1 MSNAAAQR
9 YDVAVIGAGMAGMAA
24 ALFAAER
31 GLSCIQ
37 IGSGGGILFA
47 SGLLDLLAVQPVAEH
62 RLWQSPFDALAAL
75 AREQPGHPLARVNPL
90 AIRTGFERFV
100 AALTGAG
107 LPYAPLGERNSNVIT
122 SIGTVKTSYGVP
134 LTMVAGVAALAQRL
148 PCLLVDFRGLR
159 EFSARQ
165 IVETL
170 GTEWPALR
178 HQRIEFPGFDAV
190 PEVYAVHLAQ
200 SLETRQTC
208 ERTIALIKPLLGD
221 ARVVGLPALLGL
233 SRSNEVHA
241 AFEAGLGLPVF
252 EIPTMP
258 TSVPGLRLLG
268 ALEAVMSA
276 RGVTRRPLASVRSL
290 SFDGS
295 TATLDITG
303 APGGERIQARA
314 VVLASGRF
322 SGRGLK
328 ADRQSVRESIL
339 GLPVQQPPAREDWHQ
354 RDFLDPAGHAIN
366 RAGLKTDEA
375 WRPLDA
381 SGKPAWANL
390 YAIGSILAEQDWMRA
405 KCGSGLAIATA
416 WAAIEVIAGS
426 DPQSM
431 RQMAWIP
438 DQVRDDDGGGR
449 EDGGRG
455 RGDSGRGRGDDG
467 DVLHD
472 GDGSCA
478 RRDLSKAQ

>member
-1 MSNAAAQR
+1 MSDAAAKR

-47 SGLLDLLAVQPVAEH
+47 SGLLDLLAVQPVAQH
-62 RLWQSPFDALAAL
+62 RPWQSPYDALAAL
-75 AREQPGHPLARVNPL
+75 AREQPGHPLARVDP
-90 AIRTGFERFV
+90 ASVRTAFETFV
-100 AALTGAG
+100 AALRSAG
-107 LPYAPLGERNSNVIT
+107 LAYAPLGERNSHVIT
-122 SIGTVKTSYGVP
+122 SIGSVKTSYGVP
-134 LTMVAGVAALAQRL
+134 LTMVAGVAALERRL

-170 GTEWPALR
+170 AHEWPALR
-178 HQRIEFPGFDAV
+178 QQRIEFPGFEAV
-190 PEVYAVHLAQ
+190 PELYAAHLARA
-200 SLETRQTC
+200 LENRETR

-221 ARVVGLPALLGL
+221 ACVVGLPALLGL
-233 SRSNEVHA
+233 GQSSAVHA

-322 SGRGLK
+322 SGRGLT